1 MASSKNIYRIDSLFI
16 TNRIDSLFIT
26 IGTIVTLISVL
37 SIIFSAWFFFQIS
50 GEYIPGFPAPSF
62 PSVKLFFAVNGIIL
76 LTVGIVFR
84 KQEKKIIRIWD
95 ALDTTGEARVNE
107 LAVSLGL
114 SRDFVL
120 KHLRTINMQPGAYY
134 VWDEKSDKIIDGRS
148 LSSCWCRIVRDAAT
162 PSMQKFHF
170 PNPQL
175 LNAVTAALLFLHLKT
190 STNIEKTYQH
200 RKDIL
205 LNRPVVHP
213 PQKEVNWVVFVILVF
228 VFWPAALIYLVS
240 RRKSINVSAS
250 NLTDALR
257 GKTT

>member
-1 MASSKNIYRIDSLFI
+1 MARSKNIY
-16 TNRIDSLFIT
+16 RIDSLFIT

-37 SIIFSAWFFFQIS
+37 SIVFSAWFFFQIS
-50 GEYIPGFPAPSF
+50 GEYIPGFPVPSF
-62 PSVKLFFAVNGIIL
+62 PSVKLFFTANGIIL

-134 VWDEKSDKIIDGRS
+134 VWDEKSDKIIDGRLRTEFMMVQDCPGCGHTINAKVS
-148 LSSCWCRIVRDAAT
+148 LSESST
-162 PSMQKFHF
+162 PKCSYCGTVVST
-170 PNPQL
+170 PEN
-175 LNAVTAALLFLHLKT
+175 LN
-190 STNIEKTYQH
+190 QH

-213 PQKEVNWVVFVILVF
+213 PQKEVNWIVFVILVF
-228 VFWPAALIYLVS
+228 VFWPAALIYLIS

-250 NLTDALR
+250 NLTDALK